1 MILPEPLGFD
11 GSTAPASF
19 AIPSRTDTVVD
30 SIKRMI
36 TTGALKAGSRLP
48 IEKDLALEL
57 GVSRSSLREGVRALC
72 SMGVLETRQ
81 GDGTYVTSLDL
92 NRLLA
97 PMGFLVDLQE
107 LSDMSHV
114 QAVRRVLETEAAGR
128 AAIAISDEA
137 LGEAEG
143 ILASVDSLVSAGA
156 PASYEAFIEADIQ
169 FHRVVSHA
177 AGNPALEALIEALSS
192 RTLRARTWRAITEQG
207 VLAVTHGEHR
217 AILRSLR
224 IHDPDGARLRMGIHL
239 LAVQDFMHDH
249 PDAESTDQG

>member
-1 MILPEPLGFD
+1 MILPAPLGSD
-11 GSTAPASF
+11 GSTVPASF

-128 AAIAISDEA
+128 AAIAISDTTTTA
-137 LGEAEG
+137 NPPGRIG
-143 ILASVDSLVSAGA
+143 CPVRSSPRPSLNAA
-156 PASYEAFIEADIQ
+156 PPI
-169 FHRVVSHA
+169 
-177 AGNPALEALIEALSS
+177 SS
-192 RTLRARTWRAITEQG
+192 RRRR
-207 VLAVTHGEHR
+207 
-217 AILRSLR
+217 
-224 IHDPDGARLRMGIHL
+224 
-239 LAVQDFMHDH
+239 
-249 PDAESTDQG
+249 